1 MLGQL
6 GANCSLEVIAMALKK
21 SGIVRDHIL
30 KKSDFPKSFVGA
42 FMCLCFPVSPSFFF
56 IVFFS

>member
-42 FMCLCFPVSPSFFF
+42 FMCLCFPVSPSFFL
-56 IVFFS
+56 